1 MNELLKNIPS
11 VNKILNND
19 AVKNF
24 PLPEGLKVEII
35 SNTIEEIRLGIFK
48 NKISE
53 LSEDEVCKKVLDA
66 LFNHNNHLARV
77 INGTGTIIHTNLGRS
92 VLPTEVIQNIVTTNL
107 GYSNLEFDLELGK
120 RGNRDEFISQQVA
133 ELVGAEAA
141 CVVNNNAAAVFIT
154 LNTLF
159 KNKKV
164 IVSRGELV
172 EIGGSFRIPEIMKAS
187 GAKLVEVGATN
198 RTHFVDYQNAIEED
212 EKISGLLKV
221 HASNYKIEGFT
232 SSVGVE
238 ELAKFKNEKMILI
251 EDQGSGSFINLA
263 KYNPN
268 VPSENTVSDS
278 IKQGVDLILFSC
290 DKLLGGI
297 QAGIIAGRAD
307 LIKKIKKN
315 QLFRTFRVNKLVLS
329 GLETLLNI
337 YKDES
342 RAIKTIPTLR
352 MISEKTSDVEKRV
365 DDFLNKVDKSLL
377 QFKKIKTEST
387 IGGGSMPQSKL
398 ESWGI
403 EISSDRISA
412 NKIYSCFK
420 NYAIPIITI
429 IKNKNVIIDFKTIL
443 EQDIKVLERCVQE
456 WK

>member
-1 MNELLKNIPS
+1 MNDLLKSIPS
-11 VNKILNND
+11 VNKLLNNNEI
-19 AVKNF
+19 KEF
-24 PLPEGLKVEII
+24 PLLENTKVEII
-35 SNTIEEIRLGIFK
+35 NDTIEQIRLGIFE
-48 NKISE
+48 NKISV
-53 LSEDEVCKKVLDA
+53 LTEDDTVKKVLDSM
-66 LFNHNNHLARV
+66 FNYNNHLSRV
-77 INGTGTIIHTNLGRS
+77 INGTGTIVHTNLGRS
-92 VLPTEVIQNIVTTNL
+92 VLPTEVIQNIVNANM
-107 GYSNLEFDLELGK
+107 GYSNLEFDLNLGQ
-120 RGNRDEFISQQVA
+120 RGQRDEFISQQVA

-198 RTHFVDYQNAIEED
+198 RTHFSDYENAIQED
-212 EKISGLLKV
+212 EKILGLLKV

-232 SSVGVE
+232 SSVSIN
-238 ELAKFKNEKMILI
+238 ELAKLKNEKMILV

-263 KYNPN
+263 KYNASVQP
-268 VPSENTVSDS
+268 ENTVSDS

-352 MISEKTSDVEKRV
+352 MISEKPSEVEKRV
-365 DDFLNKVDKSLL
+365 DKFLSNISQSVL
-377 QFKKIKTEST
+377 QFKKVKTEAT
-387 IGGGSMPQSKL
+387 IGGGSMPQTKL
-398 ESWGI
+398 ES
-403 EISSDRISA
+403 
-412 NKIYSCFK
+412 
-420 NYAIPIITI
+420 
-429 IKNKNVIIDFKTIL
+429 
-443 EQDIKVLERCVQE
+443 
-456 WK
+456 